1 MKCKDIMEFLNKLAP
16 LSYAESWDNVG
27 LLVGD
32 NDKEVNTIFLAVDA
46 TDRVLDEA
54 CEAGADMLITHHP
67 LIFSGLKSVNEDHFV
82 GRRVRRLIRED
93 ICYCAMHTNFDIA
106 GDMAGIVVARLPFWE
121 SKVLCETADGF
132 GLGRIGL
139 LEKPMCV
146 GELVELI
153 KKQFDIPSVVLYGNQ
168 DQVVERIAVLPGS
181 GKSEIKEA
189 IRQCADVMVTGDIDH
204 HVGIDALAEG
214 MILIDAGHYGLEK
227 VFVEYMKHS
236 LEKEWGGT
244 ICVRTEQ
251 IMQPF
256 TVL

>member
-1 MKCKDIMEFLNKLAP
+1 
-16 LSYAESWDNVG
+16 
-27 LLVGD
+27 
-32 NDKEVNTIFLAVDA
+32 
-46 TDRVLDEA
+46 
-54 CEAGADMLITHHP
+54 
-67 LIFSGLKSVNEDHFV
+67 
-82 GRRVRRLIRED
+82 
-93 ICYCAMHTNFDIA
+93 
-106 GDMAGIVVARLPFWE
+106 
-121 SKVLCETADGF
+121 
-132 GLGRIGL
+132 
-139 LEKPMCV
+139 MCV